1 MGEAGLEAGPQKKSQ
16 KNRKSQ
22 KKIGKCRA
30 KKISFLNSQAC
41 VKRYITRS
49 PYVSN
54 KILYLWD
61 IRIIKKFITMD
72 GLRIKD
78 GRLINDRPVGVTG
91 IAQASML
98 RKQNKQRSLTQDIAL
113 GIESADDRK
122 SAKEAI
128 RKFLK

>member
-1 MGEAGLEAGPQKKSQ
+1 MTRSMTQRKSQ
-16 KNRKSQ
+16 KNQKSQ
-22 KKIGKCRA
+22 KKNVKCRT

-41 VKRYITRS
+41 VKCYITHYL
-49 PYVSN
+49 YVSN

-61 IRIIKKFITMD
+61 IRIIKKHITMD
-72 GLRIKD
+72 GLKMKD

-113 GIESADDRK
+113 GIELADDRK